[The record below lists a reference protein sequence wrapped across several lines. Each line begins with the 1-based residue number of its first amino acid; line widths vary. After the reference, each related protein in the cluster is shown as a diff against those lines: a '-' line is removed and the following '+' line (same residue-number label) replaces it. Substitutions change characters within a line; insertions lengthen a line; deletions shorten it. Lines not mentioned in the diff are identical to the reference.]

1 MMACAAILA
10 VVLALAVAA
19 PLARAQSLGEIAAR
33 EQEKKAKKPPS
44 TSRVYTEEDL
54 KKAREAGSSAVTVL
68 PAVPGVGTATREE
81 FDRDAASAQNKE
93 KFWRNKAAERRE
105 AVRKADARVQELEA
119 RVAALRT
126 DMNPAADVQD
136 PNRLQNIDRQLREA
150 QEALQAAQRAA
161 EAARQAV
168 ADLEDEA
175 RRGGGLP
182 GWVR

>member
-1 MMACAAILA
+1 MMARATILTAA
-10 VVLALAVAA
+10 LALAFSA
-19 PLARAQSLGEIAAR
+19 PAARAQSLGEVAAR
-33 EQEKKAKKPPS
+33 EQEKKARKTPS
-44 TSRVYTEEDL
+44 TGRVYTEEDL

-81 FDRDAASAQNKE
+81 VDRDAASAQNKE

-105 AVRKADARVQELEA
+105 TLRKAEAKVQELEA
-119 RVAALRT
+119 RISALRT
-126 DMNPAADVQD
+126 DMNPTVGAQD
-136 PNRLQNIDRQLREA
+136 PNRLQSIDRQLREA
-150 QEALQAAQRAA
+150 QDALLAAQRDAA
-161 EAARQAV
+161 AARQAV

>member
-1 MMACAAILA
+1 M
-10 VVLALAVAA
+10 
-19 PLARAQSLGEIAAR
+19 
-33 EQEKKAKKPPS
+33 
-44 TSRVYTEEDL
+44 
-54 KKAREAGSSAVTVL
+54 
-68 PAVPGVGTATREE
+68 
-81 FDRDAASAQNKE
+81 
-93 KFWRNKAAERRE
+93 
-105 AVRKADARVQELEA
+105 RKADARVQELEA
-119 RVAALRT
+119 RVSALRT